1 MTQNYVF
8 IIAKFQLVSLVCEKG
23 ICSVK
28 KQDDYGRKGVKIV
41 GRGKTFYFWTE
52 KQVVV
57 ILPSHLP

>member
-1 MTQNYVF
+1 
-8 IIAKFQLVSLVCEKG
+8 LVCEKG